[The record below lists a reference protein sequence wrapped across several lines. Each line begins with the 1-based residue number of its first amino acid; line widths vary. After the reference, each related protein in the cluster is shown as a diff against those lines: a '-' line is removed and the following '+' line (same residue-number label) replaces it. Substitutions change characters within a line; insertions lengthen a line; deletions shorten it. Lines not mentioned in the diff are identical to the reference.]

1 MDLDV
6 INSSKLERFRTQIDK
21 QADEEIAELTAKIR
35 EKKNAAGKA
44 KAEFAAREALAQVR
58 AEQNSAAAKFKK
70 EFSRCDFETTKAV
83 RAHRNELIEGFFAEI
98 SEELS
103 EFTKSDKYDGYL
115 KKSIGRA
122 EDALGKS
129 CVILAA
135 LKDVDRVRALTK
147 NEVRADSSIMLG
159 GICAMDEEKGLFAD
173 LSIDAALADEKGK
186 FSDKAELRL

>member
-1 MDLDV
+1 MDLEV

-21 QADEEIAELTAKIR
+21 QADEEIAELTARIR

-58 AEQNSAAAKFKK
+58 AEQNSAAAKYKK

-83 RAHRNELIEGFFAEI
+83 RAHRSELIESFFAEI
-98 SEELS
+98 SEELA
-103 EFTKSDKYDGYL
+103 EFTKSAKYDGYL
-115 KKSIGRA
+115 ERSIAGA
-122 EDALGKS
+122 EDALGKG

-135 LKDVDRVRALTK
+135 LKDVDRVKALTK
-147 NEVRADSSIMLG
+147 NEVRADNSIILG
-159 GICAMDEEKGLFAD
+159 GICAMDESKGLFAD
-173 LSIDAALADEKGK
+173 LSIDAALADEKEK

>member
-1 MDLDV
+1 MDLEV
-6 INSSKLERFRTQIDK
+6 INSKLERFRAQIDK
-21 QADEEIAELTAKIR
+21 QADDEIAELTAKIR

-44 KAEFAAREALAQVR
+44 KAQFAAREALAQVH
-58 AEQNSAAAKFKK
+58 AEQNSAAAKYKK

-83 RAHRNELIEGFFAEI
+83 RAHRKKLIEGFFAEI

-103 EFTKSDKYDGYL
+103 EFTKSAKYDGYL
-115 KKSIGRA
+115 ENSIKRA
-122 EDALGKS
+122 EGALGKG

-135 LKDVDRVRALTK
+135 VKDVDRVKALTK
-147 NEVRADSSIMLG
+147 NEVRADNSIILG

-173 LSIDAALADEKGK
+173 LSMDAALADEKEK

>member
-6 INSSKLERFRTQIDK
+6 FNSSKLERFRAQIDR
-21 QADEEIAELTAKIR
+21 QADEEISELTERIR

-44 KAEFAAREALAQVR
+44 KAEFAAREALARVH
-58 AEQNSAAAKFKK
+58 AEQNSAAARYKK

-103 EFTKSDKYDGYL
+103 EFTRSDKYDGYL
-115 KKSIGRA
+115 ESSIARA
-122 EDALGKS
+122 EAALGKG
-129 CVILAA
+129 CVIMAA
-135 LKDVDRVRALTK
+135 VKDVDRVRALTK
-147 NEVRADSSIMLG
+147 NEVRADSSIILG
-159 GICAMDEEKGLFAD
+159 GICALDEVKGLFAD
-173 LSIDAALADEKGK
+173 LSIDAALADEKEK

>member
-1 MDLDV
+1 MDFDV
-6 INSSKLERFRTQIDK
+6 INSSKLERFRAQIDR
-21 QADEEIAELTAKIR
+21 QADEEIAELTARIR

-44 KAEFAAREALAQVR
+44 KAEFAAREALAQIH
-58 AEQNSAAAKFKK
+58 AEQNSAAARYKK

-83 RAHRNELIEGFFAEI
+83 RAHRNELIEGFFTEI

-115 KKSIGRA
+115 ENSIKRA
-122 EDALGKS
+122 ERALGKG

-135 LKDVDRVRALTK
+135 VKDVDRVRALTK

-159 GICAMDEEKGLFAD
+159 GICALDEDKGLFAD
-173 LSIDAALADEKGK
+173 LSIDAALADEKEK

>member
-6 INSSKLERFRTQIDK
+6 FNSSKLERFRAQIDR
-21 QADEEIAELTAKIR
+21 QADEEIAELTVRIR

-58 AEQNSAAAKFKK
+58 AEQNSAAAKYKK

-103 EFTKSDKYDGYL
+103 EFTKSAKYDGYL
-115 KKSIGRA
+115 ESSIKKA
-122 EDALGKS
+122 EDALGKG

-135 LKDVDRVRALTK
+135 VKDVDRVKALTK
-147 NEVRADSSIMLG
+147 NEVRADSSIILG
-159 GICAMDEEKGLFAD
+159 GICAMDEGKGLFAD
-173 LSIDAALADEKGK
+173 LSIDAALADEKEK

>member
-6 INSSKLERFRTQIDK
+6 FNSSKLERFRAQIDK
-21 QADEEIAELTAKIR
+21 QADEEIAQLTARIR

-58 AEQNSAAAKFKK
+58 AEQNSAAARYKK

-83 RAHRNELIEGFFAEI
+83 RAHRNEIVESFFSEI
-98 SEELS
+98 SEELA
-103 EFTKSDKYDGYL
+103 EFTKSAKYDGYL
-115 KKSIGRA
+115 ENSIKKA
-122 EDALGKS
+122 EEALGKG

-135 LKDVDRVRALTK
+135 AKDVDRVKALTK
-147 NEVRADSSIMLG
+147 NEIRADNSILLG
-159 GICAMDEEKGLFAD
+159 GICAMDEKRGLFAD
-173 LSIDAALADEKGK
+173 LSMDAALAEEKEK

>member
-1 MDLDV
+1 MDLEV
-6 INSSKLERFRTQIDK
+6 INSKLERFRAQIDK
-21 QADEEIAELTAKIR
+21 QADEEIAELTARIR

-58 AEQNSAAAKFKK
+58 AEQNSAAAKYKK

-98 SEELS
+98 SEELA
-103 EFTKSDKYDGYL
+103 EFTRSAKYDGYL
-115 KKSIGRA
+115 ENSIKKA
-122 EDALGKS
+122 EDALGKG

-135 LKDVDRVRALTK
+135 VKDVDRVKALTK
-147 NEVRADSSIMLG
+147 NEVRADSSIIIG
-159 GICAMDEEKGLFAD
+159 GICAMDEGKGLFAD
-173 LSIDAALADEKGK
+173 LSIDAALADEKEK

>member
-1 MDLDV
+1 MDFDV
-6 INSSKLERFRTQIDK
+6 INSSKLERFRAQIDR
-21 QADEEIAELTAKIR
+21 QADEEIAELTARIR

-44 KAEFAAREALAQVR
+44 KAEFAAREALAQIH
-58 AEQNSAAAKFKK
+58 AEQNSAAARYKK

-83 RAHRNELIEGFFAEI
+83 RAHRNELIEGFFTEI

-115 KKSIGRA
+115 ENSIKRA
-122 EDALGKS
+122 ERALGKG

-135 LKDVDRVRALTK
+135 VKDVDRVSALTK

-159 GICAMDEEKGLFAD
+159 GICALDEDKGLFAD
-173 LSIDAALADEKGK
+173 LSIDAALADEKEK

>member
-1 MDLDV
+1 MDFDV
-6 INSSKLERFRTQIDK
+6 INSSKLERFRAQIDH
-21 QADEEIAELTAKIR
+21 QADEEIAELTARIR

-44 KAEFAAREALAQVR
+44 KAEFAAREALAQIH
-58 AEQNSAAAKFKK
+58 AEQNSAAARYKK

-83 RAHRNELIEGFFAEI
+83 RAHRNELIEGFFTEI

-115 KKSIGRA
+115 ENSIKRA
-122 EDALGKS
+122 ERALGKG

-135 LKDVDRVRALTK
+135 VKDVDRVRALTK

-159 GICAMDEEKGLFAD
+159 GICALDEDKGLFAD
-173 LSIDAALADEKGK
+173 LSIDAALTDEKEK

>member
-6 INSSKLERFRTQIDK
+6 INSKLERFRAQIDK
-21 QADEEIAELTAKIR
+21 QADEEIAELTARIR

-58 AEQNSAAAKFKK
+58 AEQNSAAAKYKK

-98 SEELS
+98 SEELA
-103 EFTKSDKYDGYL
+103 EFTRSAKYDGYL
-115 KKSIGRA
+115 ENSIKKA
-122 EDALGKS
+122 EDTLGKG

-135 LKDVDRVRALTK
+135 VKDVDRVKALTK
-147 NEVRADSSIMLG
+147 NEVRADSSIIIG
-159 GICAMDEEKGLFAD
+159 GICAMDEGKGLFAD
-173 LSIDAALADEKGK
+173 LSIDAALADEKEK

>member
-1 MDLDV
+1 MDFDV
-6 INSSKLERFRTQIDK
+6 INSSKLERFRAQIDR
-21 QADEEIAELTAKIR
+21 QADEEIAELTARIR

-44 KAEFAAREALAQVR
+44 KAEFAAREALAQIH
-58 AEQNSAAAKFKK
+58 AEQNSAAARYKK

-83 RAHRNELIEGFFAEI
+83 RAHRNELIEGFFTEI

-115 KKSIGRA
+115 ENSIKKA
-122 EDALGKS
+122 ERALGKG

-135 LKDVDRVRALTK
+135 VKDVDRVRALTK

-159 GICAMDEEKGLFAD
+159 GICALDEDKGLFAD
-173 LSIDAALADEKGK
+173 LSIDAALADEKEK

>member
-6 INSSKLERFRTQIDK
+6 INSSKLERFRAHIDK
-21 QADEEIAELTAKIR
+21 QADEEIAELTARIR

-44 KAEFAAREALAQVR
+44 KAEFAAREALAQVH
-58 AEQNSAAAKFKK
+58 AEQNSAAARYKK

-103 EFTKSDKYDGYL
+103 EFTKSEKYGGYL
-115 KKSIGRA
+115 ENSIKRA
-122 EDALGKS
+122 EGALGKG

-135 LKDVDRVRALTK
+135 VKDVDRVKALTE
-147 NEVRADSSIMLG
+147 NEVRADNSIILG
-159 GICAMDEEKGLFAD
+159 GICALDEEKGLFAD
-173 LSIDAALADEKGK
+173 LSIDAALADEKEK

>member
-6 INSSKLERFRTQIDK
+6 INSSKLERFRAQIDK
-21 QADEEIAELTAKIR
+21 QADEEIAELTARIR

-44 KAEFAAREALAQVR
+44 KAKFAEREALAQVR
-58 AEQNSAAAKFKK
+58 AEQNNAALRYKK

-98 SEELS
+98 AEELS
-103 EFTKSDKYDGYL
+103 EFTGSAEYDSYL
-115 KKSIGRA
+115 ESSIKKA
-122 EDALGKS
+122 EGALGKG

-135 LKDVDRVRALTK
+135 LKDVDRVKALTN
-147 NEVRADSSIMLG
+147 NEIRADSSITLG
-159 GICAMDEEKGLFAD
+159 GICAMDESKGLFAD
-173 LSIDAALADEKGK
+173 LSLDAALADEKEK